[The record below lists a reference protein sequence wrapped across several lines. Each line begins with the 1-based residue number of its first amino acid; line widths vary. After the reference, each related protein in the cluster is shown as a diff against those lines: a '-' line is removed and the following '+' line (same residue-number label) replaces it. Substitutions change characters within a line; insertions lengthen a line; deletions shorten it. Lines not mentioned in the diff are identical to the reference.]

1 MNRLLL
7 SAIVLI
13 VLSSS
18 SCTIE
23 TKEIRARLQEAES
36 LLNIAPDSSL
46 SIINKLDHSKLKRKD
61 IKAETALIHSI
72 ALDKTATDICNDSII
87 APAIAFYS
95 KKGNNYQKSR
105 TFYYT
110 ARIFEN
116 AQDPESA
123 MEWLIKSEKHIS
135 KETDKHFSALVYSSK
150 GRIYNSLHEYE
161 NGAVNYS
168 KASQLYLEEGNID
181 RFAISKLREAT
192 CLLTA
197 KDYEATEGKLK
208 SIEKFLNELSVNTL
222 AKYYALLTNL
232 LYKTGHDGLMDTLR
246 KYLQT
251 ITDERL
257 IDWITV
263 SRILLRHDRSTE
275 AYEALEKHQRYV
287 GADERYYYILAQV
300 HESLGNLPEAL
311 EAYKRYVRIS
321 SMIGEDIIT
330 QDTRFIEERQSH
342 LTRHEKAK
350 GRMAILI
357 LSITVVLLALALAL
371 FIIAS
376 IRNQLTIKQNEQI
389 ILQSQLDGLM
399 MEREELA
406 RTYTENEEGR
416 RIISERL
423 RIIDN
428 FVFSDILQDD
438 MFEQK
443 ASETLKKII
452 SDREEFIRQNRLIFN
467 QSCPRFIDFLKT
479 RELTDMEIEHCCLY
493 AIGLNGKMVTNF
505 TNMKRHYHIGS
516 SIRKKLGLNGHDTN
530 ISIYIKNLLKEYE

>member
-1 MNRLLL
+1 
-7 SAIVLI
+7 
-13 VLSSS
+13 
-18 SCTIE
+18 
-23 TKEIRARLQEAES
+23 
-36 LLNIAPDSSL
+36 
-46 SIINKLDHSKLKRKD
+46 
-61 IKAETALIHSI
+61 
-72 ALDKTATDICNDSII
+72 
-87 APAIAFYS
+87 
-95 KKGNNYQKSR
+95 
-105 TFYYT
+105 
-110 ARIFEN
+110 
-116 AQDPESA
+116 
-123 MEWLIKSEKHIS
+123 
-135 KETDKHFSALVYSSK
+135 
-150 GRIYNSLHEYE
+150 
-161 NGAVNYS
+161 
-168 KASQLYLEEGNID
+168 
-181 RFAISKLREAT
+181 
-192 CLLTA
+192 
-197 KDYEATEGKLK
+197 
-208 SIEKFLNELSVNTL
+208 
-222 AKYYALLTNL
+222 
-232 LYKTGHDGLMDTLR
+232 
-246 KYLQT
+246 
-251 ITDERL
+251 
-257 IDWITV
+257 
-263 SRILLRHDRSTE
+263 
-275 AYEALEKHQRYV
+275 
-287 GADERYYYILAQV
+287 
-300 HESLGNLPEAL
+300 
-311 EAYKRYVRIS
+311 
-321 SMIGEDIIT
+321 MIGEDIIT

-428 FVFSDILQDD
+428 FVFSDVLQDD

-479 RELTDMEIEHCCLY
+479 RELTDMEIGHCCLY

-516 SIRKKLGLNGHDTN
+516 NIRKKLGLNGHDTN